1 VASQPR
7 LRFGTDGVRARADA
21 LLTDE
26 VRALGRAAAR
36 VLGTRR
42 WVIGRDTRESG
53 PGIEAA
59 LAAGLVDEGAHVTL
73 LGVLPTPAVAYASR
87 EWDAPAAVISA
98 SHNPYEDNGIKL
110 FAAGGRKLAD
120 EVQAEI
126 ERHFDEHDVEPSSQP
141 GDVSDDD
148 GFGDRYV
155 DWLISTMEGRRLDG
169 MTLVVDG
176 ANGAAHA
183 VAPEAFEA
191 LGAHVIAIN
200 VSPDGRNINDR
211 CGSQHPDGVREA
223 VLASGADVGLAL
235 DGDADRVFA
244 VDATGG
250 IVDGDQIMTMCAL
263 DLKERGRL
271 TDNTL
276 VVTVMSNLG
285 LRLAMRDAG
294 IEIRET
300 PVGDRYVLEAL
311 DEGGLS
317 LGGEQ
322 SGHVIFHDL
331 APTGDGVLTGLQV
344 LDLMQRSG
352 RSLADLA
359 GVMARF
365 PQVLVN
371 VPVPAVDGMA
381 ALMADEVRQA
391 EERLAGRG
399 RVLIRPSGT
408 ESLVRV
414 MVEAPTEGEAAQVA
428 DHLAAIVARVGSS
441 RS

>member
-1 VASQPR
+1 
-7 LRFGTDGVRARADA
+7 
-21 LLTDE
+21 
-26 VRALGRAAAR
+26 
-36 VLGTRR
+36 
-42 WVIGRDTRESG
+42 
-53 PGIEAA
+53 
-59 LAAGLVDEGAHVTL
+59 
-73 LGVLPTPAVAYASR
+73 
-87 EWDAPAAVISA
+87 
-98 SHNPYEDNGIKL
+98 
-110 FAAGGRKLAD
+110 
-120 EVQAEI
+120 
-126 ERHFDEHDVEPSSQP
+126 
-141 GDVSDDD
+141 
-148 GFGDRYV
+148 
-155 DWLISTMEGRRLDG
+155 
-169 MTLVVDG
+169 
-176 ANGAAHA
+176 
-183 VAPEAFEA
+183 
-191 LGAHVIAIN
+191 
-200 VSPDGRNINDR
+200 
-211 CGSQHPDGVREA
+211 
-223 VLASGADVGLAL
+223 
-235 DGDADRVFA
+235 
-244 VDATGG
+244 
-250 IVDGDQIMTMCAL
+250 
-263 DLKERGRL
+263 
-271 TDNTL
+271 
-276 VVTVMSNLG
+276 MSNLG

-428 DHLAAIVARVGSS
+428 DDLAAIVARVGSS